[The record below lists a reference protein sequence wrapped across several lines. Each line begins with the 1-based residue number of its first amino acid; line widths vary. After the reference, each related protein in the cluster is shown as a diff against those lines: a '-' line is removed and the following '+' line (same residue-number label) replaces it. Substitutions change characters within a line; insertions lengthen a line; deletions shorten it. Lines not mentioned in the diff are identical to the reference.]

1 MTSLSLTPSDEQKPD
16 LKLVQTLDLMCNV
29 CGQGISGEHNYATQR
44 DVLDVAI
51 KINRNP
57 TDEQIEQSRMGV
69 CPLCGQQC
77 LASRLEHL
85 HRAGAD

>member
-1 MTSLSLTPSDEQKPD
+1 
-16 LKLVQTLDLMCNV
+16 
-29 CGQGISGEHNYATQR
+29 
-44 DVLDVAI
+44 
-51 KINRNP
+51 
-57 TDEQIEQSRMGV
+57 MGV